1 MATLFLDNVPDKL
14 LSELEHL
21 AAREHVPVVEKTVQ
35 LLQQAVAQM
44 PSTTQALSAE
54 EWEREFRAWAASHK
68 PLPYEADDDRDSIYA
83 GRGE

>member
-1 MATLFLDNVPDKL
+1 MATLLLENVPDTL

-21 AAREHVPVVEKTVQ
+21 AALEHLPLAEKALQ
-35 LLQQAVAQM
+35 LLQQAVGQRS
-44 PSTTQALSAE
+44 STGHAVSAE
-54 EWEREFRAWAASHK
+54 AWETELRSWAASHK